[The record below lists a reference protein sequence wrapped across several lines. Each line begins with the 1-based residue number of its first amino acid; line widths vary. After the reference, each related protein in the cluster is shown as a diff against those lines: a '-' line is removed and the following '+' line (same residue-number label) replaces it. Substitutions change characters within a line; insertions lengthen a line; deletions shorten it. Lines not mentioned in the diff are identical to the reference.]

1 MKHWTELNELETAI
15 IRVGEFKN
23 LFKLLVAGT
32 ENDVDIKVLHSA
44 IYTMEGMIDDIDSTL
59 YEKFQTVF
67 DAVRDEDTKPE
78 SEVDFNFPTAND
90 YTTYNTVNAYSTIA
104 VPQSENQ
111 TGSTVQMN
119 SSSEEDEAFKNLE
132 KALKKWKPATPQA
145 GFWTAFAD
153 RQYSYPSLDQKPAPK
168 AGFLRCFSATKLK
181 IVVDICQNESRMDSV
196 D

>member
-1 MKHWTELNELETAI
+1 MKHWGELTDLETAI

-32 ENDVDIKVLHSA
+32 ENYVDIKVLQSA

-67 DAVRDEDTKPE
+67 DAVRDEDTEPE
-78 SEVDFNFPTAND
+78 SEVDFNFPTSND

-132 KALKKWKPATPQA
+132 KALKKWKPATP
-145 GFWTAFAD
+145 
-153 RQYSYPSLDQKPAPK
+153 
-168 AGFLRCFSATKLK
+168 
-181 IVVDICQNESRMDSV
+181 
-196 D
+196 